1 MDYNDAAA
9 HRGRSRSTSRAPRD
23 ESGVRDPE
31 TRTKLKKMQKKM
43 QARSMNRQGKAGEAD
58 RHIHEK
64 KPKHLF
70 SGKRKMGKT
79 DRR

>member
-1 MDYNDAAA
+1 MDVDTPPPGA
-9 HRGRSRSTSRAPRD
+9 RSRSQSRTPRD
-23 ESGVRDPE
+23 QSGVRDPE
-31 TRTKLKKMQKKM
+31 TRLKIKKMVKKVQTQKFNKFGRM
-43 QARSMNRQGKAGEAD
+43 GEAD

>member
-1 MDYNDAAA
+1 MDVDTEAG
-9 HRGRSRSTSRAPRD
+9 GRSRSTSRVPRD
-23 ESGVRDPE
+23 QSGVRDPE
-31 TRTKLKKMQKKM
+31 TRKKLKQLAKKT
-43 QARSMNRQGKAGEAD
+43 QAKTSNRRGKAGESD

-70 SGKRKMGKT
+70 AGKRKMGKT